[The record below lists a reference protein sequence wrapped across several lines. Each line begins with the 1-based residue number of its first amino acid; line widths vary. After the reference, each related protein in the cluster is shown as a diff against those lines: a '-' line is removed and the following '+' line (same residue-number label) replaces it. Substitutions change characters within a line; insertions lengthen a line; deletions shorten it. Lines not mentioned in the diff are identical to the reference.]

1 MFKKTFIFSLVLVLA
16 FGLVLGAETYAFDE
30 EDLESE
36 TPTDAENAVKQ
47 VQTDTGQSM
56 RPGVNIISEF
66 QIIDFGLPWIGG
78 NLEIPLGI
86 DIPGREIQPD
96 YFTLTGLYKLG
107 GFAGY
112 EELTSFQGRGSI
124 KYDLEGPLYTT
135 FGVGYLNIGGFSTLT
150 GAVKTGIDPKIGG
163 MEINIGLVGQRSLWG
178 AITDDY
184 TDPYWFSVNLGIGF

>member
-16 FGLVLGAETYAFDE
+16 FGLVLGTETYAFDE

-66 QIIDFGLPWIGG
+66 QIIDFGLPWVGG

-96 YFTLTGLYKLG
+96 YITLTGLYKLG

-163 MEINIGLVGQRSLWG
+163 MEINIGLVGQRSLWA
-178 AITDDY
+178 AIKDDY
-184 TDPYWFSVNLGIGF
+184 TDPNWFSVNFGIGF

>member
-36 TPTDAENAVKQ
+36 TPTDTENAVKQ

-66 QIIDFGLPWIGG
+66 QIIDFGLTWVGG

-96 YFTLTGLYKLG
+96 YITLTGLYKLG

-135 FGVGYLNIGGFSTLT
+135 LGVG
-150 GAVKTGIDPKIGG
+150 
-163 MEINIGLVGQRSLWG
+163 
-178 AITDDY
+178 
-184 TDPYWFSVNLGIGF
+184 